1 MRIWVIWVIW
11 WCTRDPGPEHLDHPV
26 EQLCS
31 RRPVYPCILRD
42 LALVIGLFGPCP
54 AGMGQ
59 NGHLSGQVVR
69 SAAHRLRSGPS
80 CTFVHDGATAT
91 AHSLQCPPIPTVAPC
106 SEISSP

>member
-42 LALVIGLFGPCP
+42 LALVIDLFGPCP

-59 NGHLSGQVVR
+59 DGHLSGQVVR
-69 SAAHRLRSGPS
+69 SAAHRCAVVR
-80 CTFVHDGATAT
+80 H
-91 AHSLQCPPIPTVAPC
+91 AHSCMTVPLPLHTRC
-106 SEISSP
+106 NVPLSPL